1 MKKTLGNKIC
11 EYRKDLRLTQEDLAE
26 KLGVSPQAV
35 SKWENDISCPDITY
49 LPDIAGILKTTID
62 DLLSSEPK
70 KAVELL
76 PEEKRCSADDKVLRI
91 IVQDG
96 GDNVNINLPVPL
108 IKLMISSG
116 ANLGSISG
124 DKLKNV
130 DIEQLLS
137 LIENG
142 VIGTLLEITEN
153 GGAVIKIVVE

>member
-11 EYRKDLRLTQEDLAE
+11 ESRKSLGLTQEDLAE

-62 DLLSSEPK
+62 ELLSSEPK

-96 GDNVNINLPVPL
+96 DNVNINLPVPL

-124 DKLKNV
+124 NKLKNV
-130 DIEQLLS
+130 DMEQLLS

-153 GGAVIKIVVE
+153 DGSVVKIVVE